1 MFSPNKPNCK
11 ALHECILYYFREHEG
26 DSQTLIPNVN
36 LRFIIITDFTQFYIF
51 SAREFERHFYKN
63 KAISNLYKTHKEKGL
78 IDNSKD
84 FYTEIQKILVKQL
97 NGGGAEENLVEDSTL
112 RYTAFDLRNDK
123 HLNIAHKI
131 LNRDFLHHEYKQD
144 PNALNPR
151 FYKELL
157 HILGLKEFDRGGKIT
172 IELDDTQSVSFAK
185 HIASKLE
192 SHNEP
197 SDFEAVISHILLW
210 LNRILFLKLIEA
222 NLLAFNGFDKSLNF
236 LSSAKIT
243 SFKHL
248 SHLFFEVL
256 ARDYE
261 ARGNDK
267 GFNFLPYLNSSL
279 FIKDER
285 LETLDIALLDD
296 ALEITI
302 FQSTQSTHKAGSKCA
317 FLTYL
322 FDFLNAFDFGKK
334 REDSKAPCHSEALAE
349 ESQNVESSAESH
361 DIESSDSKDLIR
373 SSVLGAVFEKLN
385 GYKEG
390 SFYTPS
396 FITSYMCKE
405 SLAKIVVEKFN
416 AAFAWS
422 AQSIEDLRKHIDRDF
437 GRVESQAKQILSS
450 MRICDP
456 AVGSGHFLV
465 SALNEMIFIY
475 HKLGLLGFGYQDL
488 QIKDD
493 EIHLI
498 TKEGET
504 FAYKRLQD
512 SNHTIQIA
520 LFTLKKSIIENNL
533 FGVDINP
540 NSCNI
545 ARLRLWIELL
555 KNAYYLNFT
564 KDKDSKIHKL
574 QTLPNIDINIKCGNS
589 LISNIDTNI
598 TLDNFTH
605 KLESRLTKAIEK
617 RDLFLHQSLMSQIQD
632 TKKKAQSKFQ
642 EMSQNARKYKNEHDK
657 QSAQIHKMGYEE
669 AYHFLCALFKR
680 NCDEY
685 INFHQALKEFFYQY
699 GYINLAQLEP
709 ETRFHIES
717 YADSFDFHKSVN
729 FERSAQREIPQKEL
743 ENILKLMRIYEEFQ
757 NQATFEW
764 RFAFPEVLDLE
775 TFEEKQKRISA
786 NNATQSK
793 ENKQGIKDTFG
804 DFLGFDL
811 VIGNPPYVVKTKSQ
825 YPQYKWNTDLY
836 MMFFEKCLTLTKQ
849 NGNGY
854 LNFITP
860 RFWLV
865 NANCENMRKYFLN
878 SIHLISLSE
887 TNPFEKAVTENII
900 AELQVCKPK
909 SNFINHHKETHEIF
923 SFVDTICKD
932 NFKHNLKNEIV
943 LNIDKNTLLIFDKI
957 CKNTI
962 FLEKISKSKRGAEYG
977 KKFCEQFSQGIKVLL
992 GYDVSPYCIKWNNT
1006 YIDEEL
1012 KDIKRLKPFF
1022 DNNLI
1027 YLRRVD
1033 NRLSASIGFE
1043 KFAFIKNIYGIS
1055 ITDKKYSPLLILA
1068 LLNSRLLNFYYLKK
1082 FTTKKEQVFPEIQ
1095 TYLYEKLPIPKI
1107 NAKNQNIANQIIA
1120 LVDEILMLKAKDS
1133 TFDTAALESQI
1144 DCLVYKLYHLTQAE
1158 IQIIESK

>member
-1 MFSPNKPNCK
+1 M
-11 ALHECILYYFREHEG
+11 
-26 DSQTLIPNVN
+26 
-36 LRFIIITDFTQFYIF
+36 
-51 SAREFERHFYKN
+51 
-63 KAISNLYKTHKEKGL
+63 
-78 IDNSKD
+78 
-84 FYTEIQKILVKQL
+84 
-97 NGGGAEENLVEDSTL
+97 GGGAEENLVEDSAL

-197 SDFEAVISHILLW
+197 SDFEAVMSHILLW

-373 SSVLGAVFEKLN
+373 SSVLGTVFEKLN

-405 SLAKIVVEKFN
+405 SLAKIVVAKFN

-717 YADSFDFHKSVN
+717 YAESFDFHKSVN

-764 RFAFPEVLDLE
+764 RFAFPEVLD
-775 TFEEKQKRISA
+775 S
-786 NNATQSK
+786 N
-793 ENKQGIKDTFG
+793 G
-804 DFLGFDL
+804 DFKGFDL
-811 VIGNPPYVVKTKSQ
+811 VIGNPPYIRQQAITSLKPQLKNYKCFDGAADIYVYFFELAFKLLAQNARFTFVTSNKWVKAGYGKPLQKFLLEKSFIES
-825 YPQYKWNTDLY
+825 YIDFSGVKVFDSASVDVSIIEVANYQYKQ
-836 MMFFEKCLTLTKQ
+836 EIKC
-849 NGNGY
+849 
-854 LNFITP
+854 
-860 RFWLV
+860 
-865 NANCENMRKYFLN
+865 CEISQELMDSFKNNIETIISSKYFLKPQSN
-878 SIHLISLSE
+878 LNLDYFRFEMQDNTTNLVSKLKSFPLKFSSIAQIAKGSSTGNDKVFLFDFIADNKNTIQVKNEFGRFHIEKEVLV
-887 TNPFEKAVTENII
+887 PFCYGEDIKRFEYCKATKYLLYPYDKENI
-900 AELQVCKPK
+900 L
-909 SNFINHHKETHEIF
+909 IN
-923 SFVDTICKD
+923 
-932 NFKHNLKNEIV
+932 
-943 LNIDKNTLLIFDKI
+943 KNTLQSNYPLAYKY
-957 CKNTI
+957 
-962 FLEKISKSKRGAEYG
+962 LENLKS
-977 KKFCEQFSQGIKVLL
+977 VLL
-992 GYDVSPYCIKWNNT
+992 QRKIVIDEQNYYKFSALRNVHTYKAAKIMIPDLLNYPRFGFDNVGIFHNASIHNVALKENYKQIEKLILGVLNSKLFWFFIEKSSTKLGGSAIRLMPI
-1006 YIDEEL
+1006 YIDC
-1012 KDIKRLKPFF
+1012 FSF
-1022 DNNLI
+1022 
-1027 YLRRVD
+1027 
-1033 NRLSASIGFE
+1033 
-1043 KFAFIKNIYGIS
+1043 
-1055 ITDKKYSPLLILA
+1055 
-1068 LLNSRLLNFYYLKK
+1068 
-1082 FTTKKEQVFPEIQ
+1082 
-1095 TYLYEKLPIPKI
+1095 PKI
-1107 NAKNQNIANQIIA
+1107 TKANQNIANQIIA
-1120 LVDEILMLKAKDS
+1120 LVDEILKLKAKDS
-1133 TFDTAALESQI
+1133 TFDTAALESRI
-1144 DCLVYKLYHLTQAE
+1144 DSLVYELYNLTQAE
-1158 IQIIESK
+1158 IRIIES